1 MTLHLCTCDTAR
13 KRTIMTEDSTPLRAK
28 RKRTKGF
35 IACDACQRRKSRCD
49 LVTAGCCHR
58 CRVLGTDCS
67 FILVGGTYPAEVPLP
82 TDSVRGISPL
92 VPECPTQGEATSSS
106 FLPSTLV
113 PHTSIRSPGDHGRRD
128 ELSQRVSR
136 MEALLE
142 TVLDR
147 LSRNAGVAP
156 PVSSEPPTSAIPSD
170 HRPTSRPPG
179 LGAAGDPVAPPTK
192 ALAYPCA
199 SDQIAEVFRLRPEC
213 RFLDPVADGLATS
226 IGLAEAVQ
234 V

>member
-1 MTLHLCTCDTAR
+1 
-13 KRTIMTEDSTPLRAK
+13 MTENSTPLRAK

-49 LVTAGCCHR
+49 LVSAGCCHR

-67 FILVGGTYPAEVPLP
+67 FILVGGTYPAELPLP
-82 TDSVRGISPL
+82 TGSARDISPL
-92 VPECPTQGEATSSS
+92 VPECPSQGEATSSS
-106 FLPSTLV
+106 FLPSSLI
-113 PHTSIRSPGDHGRRD
+113 PDTSTRSPVDHGRHD
-128 ELSQRVSR
+128 ELSQRVNR

-147 LSRNAGVAP
+147 LSRNVGVAP

-170 HRPTSRPPG
+170 HRLPLRMPG
-179 LGAAGDPVAPPTK
+179 LGATGDPVTSPPK

-199 SDQIAEVFRLRPEC
+199 SDQIATVFCLRPEC
-213 RFLDPVADGLATS
+213 RFLDPVADGLVTS
-226 IGLAEAVQ
+226 VGLEEAVQ
-234 V
+234 M